1 MNRVK
6 TFSYWFVSAAA
17 VNIVGHFLVWLNNDS
32 EIIVNILL
40 GIIHGWSVYLASS
53 VALNIT
59 INEKGTRRYLNGVNL
74 LASLIWVLLGFAQI
88 IAIIFLL
95 RKDHS
100 FSRVLRRFEACFSSW
115 AMRLVFWSSQ
125 ELETFRYHGYAPC

>member
-88 IAIIFLL
+88 IAMIFLL

-100 FSRVLRRFEACFSSW
+100 FSDLIKENPEA
-115 AMRLVFWSSQ
+115 
-125 ELETFRYHGYAPC
+125 FREISAGLSVSLASYRIFKNKEEIFL

>member
-17 VNIVGHFLVWLNNDS
+17 VNIVGYFLVWLNNDS

-40 GIIHGWSVYLASS
+40 GIIHGWSIYLASS

-100 FSRVLRRFEACFSSW
+100 FSDLIKENPEA
-115 AMRLVFWSSQ
+115 
-125 ELETFRYHGYAPC
+125 FREISAGLSVSFASYRIFKNKEKIFL

>member
-6 TFSYWFVSAAA
+6 TFSYWMLSAAA
-17 VNIVGHFLVWLNNDS
+17 VNIVGYFLVWLNNDS
-32 EIIVNILL
+32 QIIVNILR
-40 GIIHGWSVYLASS
+40 GIIHGLSVFLASS

-74 LASLIWVLLGFAQI
+74 LASLMWVLVGFAQI

-100 FSRVLRRFEACFSSW
+100 FSDLIKENPEA
-115 AMRLVFWSSQ
+115 
-125 ELETFRYHGYAPC
+125 FRDISAGLAVSLASYRIFKNKEKIFL

>member
-17 VNIVGHFLVWLNNDS
+17 VNIVGYFLVWLNNDS

-74 LASLIWVLLGFAQI
+74 LASLMWVLLGFAQI

-100 FSRVLRRFEACFSSW
+100 FSDLIKENPEA
-115 AMRLVFWSSQ
+115 
-125 ELETFRYHGYAPC
+125 FREISAGLSVSLASYRIFKNKEEIFL